1 MVRMKDPDASNFAA
15 VDLDFEAR
23 YRARLEEVE
32 EKESTL
38 PTARQGATY
47 LAYKFSLHTLDNIPV
62 LDEDG
67 DVYLQWHTSG
77 TQTGYSKP
85 PYIGSREIAEALVGK
100 KLDSDEVRAHMD
112 DWDDWLVS
120 RTAMVDL
127 MKTTDDKTGVE
138 KIRIVRILPDRTR
151 GQTVQNPRPAPAQPM
166 PPANGTTETR
176 EEKIARLKAEAEALE
191 AVE

>member
-1 MVRMKDPDASNFAA
+1 MVKMKDPDASNFAA
-15 VDLDFEAR
+15 VDLDFEQR
-23 YRARLEEVE
+23 YRARLEEIE

-38 PTARQGATY
+38 PTARAGATY
-47 LAYKFSLHTLDNIPV
+47 LAYKFSLHSTDNVPV

-100 KLDSDEVRAHMD
+100 KLESDDVREHMD
-112 DWDDWLVS
+112 DWEDWLVGK
-120 RTAMVDL
+120 TAMVDL

-138 KIRIVRILPDRTR
+138 KIRIVRILPDRKA
-151 GQTVQNPRPAPAQPM
+151 QAAQRPSAPPPAM
-166 PPANGTTETR
+166 PPANGSSETT
-176 EEKIARLKAEAEALE
+176 EEKIARLKAEMEALE
-191 AVE
+191 GVQ